1 MKSKKVKF
9 LETIL
14 RFMAKAVLAKYEPTV
29 IGITGSVGKT
39 SAKESVFAVLN
50 THFSVRKNEK
60 NYNNE
65 IGIPLTVLGVETG
78 GRSLFKWVAIG
89 LRWIWMLIWKFRY
102 PEILI
107 LELGVDRPGDMDYLL
122 SFVKPHIGIVTN
134 ISSSHIEFFKS
145 LDGIAKEKR
154 KLIESLPADGFAIL
168 NADDERVFKM
178 SEKTDA
184 QPIFFGFSDNSD
196 VKAVH
201 GTYNYDD
208 SDRPEGLSFKLN
220 YDGKSLPIRL
230 KGILAAHQI
239 NAALAGISAGISFKI
254 NLVDCAQGLEKLEV
268 PLGRLNIIK
277 GIRNSTII
285 DDSYNASPVSTI
297 AALGVF
303 EDLKANRKIA
313 VLGDMLE
320 LGSETQHGHE
330 EVAKR
335 AVKAGA
341 ETIILVGQRM
351 LFAYE
356 VLKNHQN
363 ENRRVFHFHSPVEA
377 GKKAQEIIREGD
389 MVLVKGSQGMRMEKV
404 LEMIIANPENSEKLI
419 CRQSQE
425 WKKKPFIEP

>member
-14 RFMAKAVLAKYEPTV
+14 RFMAKAILAKYEPTV

-50 THFSVRKNEK
+50 NHFFVRKNEK

-78 GRSLFKWVAIG
+78 GKSFFKWLAIG
-89 LRWIWMLIWKFRY
+89 LRWIGMLIWKCRY

-184 QPIFFGFSDNSD
+184 QSIFFGFSDNAN

-208 SDRPEGLSFKLN
+208 SGRPEGLSFKLN
-220 YDGKSLPIRL
+220 YDGKSLPVRL

-239 NAALAGISAGISFKI
+239 NAALAGISVGISFKI

-303 EDLKANRKIA
+303 ENLKANRKIV

-341 ETIILVGQRM
+341 EIIILVGQRM

-363 ENRRVFHFHSPVEA
+363 EDRRVLHFHSPMEA
-377 GKKAQEIIREGD
+377 GKKAQEIIKEGD

-404 LEMIIANPENSEKLI
+404 LEMIIANPENAKKLI
-419 CRQSQE
+419 CRQSEE